1 MSDQQVNVQ
10 PATSETPVTGA
21 QQQQPEGL
29 PQPPARETQPRTWD
43 AVLGALPE
51 PDKQLY
57 EQHTS
62 GLKSALDNERR
73 ERRGLETQ
81 IRELASKAEKGS
93 EQKRVLDEMSVQL
106 TTANERADFFE
117 EGARPEIGCTGLQLA
132 WLAIQA
138 RREDFVKRGRVDWAN
153 FKAAYPQLFAQPVS
167 PPGHAG
173 TNTQAQPVAQT
184 MNSLIRRAAGRQP

>member
-1 MSDQQVNVQ
+1 MPDQQNTQ
-10 PATSETPVTGA
+10 TPPAGETPPA
-21 QQQQPEGL
+21 GL
-29 PQPPARETQPRTWD
+29 PQQPPAGETPQPAAQPRTWD
-43 AVLGALPE
+43 AVLDALPA
-51 PDKQLY
+51 PDKLLY

-73 ERRGLETQ
+73 ERRGLEAQ
-81 IRELASKAEKGS
+81 IKDLASKAEKGS
-93 EQKRVLDEMSVQL
+93 EQKRVLDEMSTQL
-106 TTANERADFFE
+106 ATANERADFFE

-138 RREDFVKRGRVDWAN
+138 RREDFVKRGRVDWAS

-173 TNTQAQPVAQT
+173 TSTQAQPVGQT
-184 MNSLIRRAAGRQP
+184 MNQLIRRAAGRQ